1 MRSHGNRITSISE
14 YTVLYKCVYMFV
26 VMIDSDG
33 RKQPKREHVDEAGQQ
48 LHPGY
53 SAAHRASKTSV
64 VAGHRLS
71 YHQGSADTISR
82 PTGTD
87 YTSSSAVTC
96 RQFVDAGADSTVVKQ
111 QRTSSDTCRQQMTSL
126 ADIADEI
133 SSCAPLPAPPG
144 VVAVSPQCQYFGHG
158 SFQPP
163 LPSSYSDQLY
173 YAARG
178 PGSAM
183 ATGSGTAGLYNP
195 YDPVV
200 AAGLHRLQQA
210 GHMMGSPCTLS
221 GGYNGSGGGYYA
233 GLMAAGSA
241 RTAGGSPYVGSGS
254 ASQYHCSG
262 VPYAGST
269 HHQMSSLM
277 NLAGSAAA
285 ACITPPSP
293 QPPARMQTFVSNNSL

>member
-1 MRSHGNRITSISE
+1 
-14 YTVLYKCVYMFV
+14 
-26 VMIDSDG
+26 MIDADG
-33 RKQPKREHVDEAGQQ
+33 RKQAKREHVDEAGQQ

-53 SAAHRASKTSV
+53 SPVHRSSKPSV
-64 VAGHRLS
+64 VPGHRMSS
-71 YHQGSADTISR
+71 YHQGGGSATSR
-82 PTGTD
+82 PTGSD
-87 YTSSSAVTC
+87 YPPTAAAAC
-96 RQFVDAGADSTVVKQ
+96 RQFVDAGADTKQ
-111 QRTSSDTCRQQMTSL
+111 PRTSSDSCRQQMTSMTE
-126 ADIADEI
+126 IADDI
-133 SSCAPLPAPPG
+133 SSCAPPPAPPG
-144 VVAVSPQCQYFGHG
+144 VVAVSPQCQYFAH
-158 SFQPP
+158 SSLQPP

-210 GHMMGSPCTLS
+210 GHMMGSPCALSATASPLS
-221 GGYNGSGGGYYA
+221 GGYTGGSGGYYA

-241 RTAGGSPYVGSGS
+241 RTAGGSPYVCGGG
-254 ASQYHCSG
+254 ASQYPCSG

-285 ACITPPSP
+285 AACITPPSP
-293 QPPARMQTFVSNNSL
+293 QPPSRMQAFVSNSSL

>member
-1 MRSHGNRITSISE
+1 MQACLNVVRL
-14 YTVLYKCVYMFV
+14 VL
-26 VMIDSDG
+26 IDADG
-33 RKQPKREHVDEAGQQ
+33 RKPPKREHVDEAGQQ
-48 LHPGY
+48 LHPAY
-53 SAAHRASKTSV
+53 SSSHRSSKPSV
-64 VAGHRLS
+64 VTGHRISS
-71 YHQGSADTISR
+71 YHHGSGEVSSR
-82 PTGTD
+82 PTND
-87 YTSSSAVTC
+87 YSSSAAAAC
-96 RQFVDAGADSTVVKQ
+96 RLFVDAGSDSAIVKQ
-111 QRTSSDTCRQQMTSL
+111 PRPNSDSCRQQMTSS
-126 ADIADEI
+126 ADISDEM
-133 SSCAPLPAPPG
+133 SSCAPPG
-144 VVAVSPQCQYFGHG
+144 VVAVSPQCQYLGHG
-158 SFQPP
+158 SLQPP
-163 LPSSYSDQLY
+163 LPPSYSDQLY

-210 GHMMGSPCTLS
+210 GHMMGSPCALSATASPLS
-221 GGYNGSGGGYYA
+221 GGYTGSGGGYYA

-241 RTAGGSPYVGSGS
+241 RTPAGSPYVGGGS

-285 ACITPPSP
+285 VACITPPSP
-293 QPPARMQTFVSNNSL
+293 QPPARMQSFVSNSSL

>member
-1 MRSHGNRITSISE
+1 M
-14 YTVLYKCVYMFV
+14 CVYT
-26 VMIDSDG
+26 VMIDADG
-33 RKQPKREHVDEAGQQ
+33 RKQAKREHVDDAGQQ
-48 LHPGY
+48 LHSGY
-53 SAAHRASKTSV
+53 SPAHRSSKPSV
-64 VAGHRLS
+64 LAGHRMSS
-71 YHQGSADTISR
+71 YHHGADDATSR
-82 PTGTD
+82 PAGTD
-87 YTSSSAVTC
+87 YPSTAGSGC
-96 RQFVDAGADSTVVKQ
+96 RQFVDAGADVKQ
-111 QRTSSDTCRQQMTSL
+111 PRTSSDTCRQQMTSL
-126 ADIADEI
+126 TDIADEI
-133 SSCAPLPAPPG
+133 SPCGLPPAPPG
-144 VVAVSPQCQYFGHG
+144 VVAMSPQCQYFGHG

-178 PGSAM
+178 SGSAM

-210 GHMMGSPCTLS
+210 GHMMGSPCALSATASPLS
-221 GGYNGSGGGYYA
+221 GGYAGGGGGYYA

-241 RTAGGSPYVGSGS
+241 RTAGGSPYVGGGS

-285 ACITPPSP
+285 AACITPPSP
-293 QPPARMQTFVSNNSL
+293 QPPTRMQPFVSNSSL